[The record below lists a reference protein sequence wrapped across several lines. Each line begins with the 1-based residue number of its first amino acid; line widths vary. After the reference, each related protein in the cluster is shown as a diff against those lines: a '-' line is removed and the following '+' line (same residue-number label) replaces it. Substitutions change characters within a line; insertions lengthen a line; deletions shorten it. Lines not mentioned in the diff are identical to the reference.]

1 MKNALKLLRRLVVG
15 MFLVCLLLPVL
26 DLVILF
32 SFTVKYSSNG
42 SPYTMAEE
50 VAEGLSETE
59 DGYSLSP
66 QVQESLKQAGAWAM
80 LIQSG
85 TGQVVWHTE
94 DLPAEVPLS
103 YSASDIASLTRG
115 YVQDYPTFPA
125 SRGGD
130 AVVAGYPKESF
141 WKHMYPAWDMGLIKD
156 LIPFAAAVILADI
169 AVVILIYLVTDMK
182 LLKSVGPIVDGIEK
196 LSRGRTA
203 YIRRKGLLS
212 EIAQSVNKT
221 SEILQT
227 RNRELRKK
235 ETARA
240 NWIAGVSHDIR
251 TPLSMVMGYAA
262 QLADSPGLTEE
273 ERRKAQVI
281 CRQSQR
287 MKNLIND
294 LNLASKLEYNMQPVD
309 REQVSL
315 VALMRK
321 TVVDFLNMDAEGKYP
336 IEWLTRED
344 AAPCFVYAD
353 AALLARAAGNLI
365 QNSMNHNPE
374 GCSIYVTVEQ
384 QETTCSVTVEDD
396 GAGITEEKLEE
407 LNNAPHYMMCD
418 ENVTGQRH
426 GLGLL
431 IVRQI
436 AQVHGGG
443 MEIGHSPREGFA
455 ARIWLPLQDCPAGI
469 PGLKE

>member
-94 DLPAEVPLS
+94 NLPAEVPLS
-103 YSASDIASLTRG
+103 YRASDIASLTRG

-125 SRGGD
+125 SRGED
-130 AVVAGYPKESF
+130 VVVAGYPRDSF

-169 AVVILIYLVTDMK
+169 IVIILIYLVTDMK
-182 LLKSVGPIVDGIEK
+182 LLKSVGPIVDGIEQ

-336 IEWLTRED
+336 MEWLTRED
-344 AAPCFVYAD
+344 VPACFVYAD

-374 GCSIYVTVEQ
+374 GCSITLTAAAEGEVCTLG
-384 QETTCSVTVEDD
+384 VEDD
-396 GAGITEEKLEE
+396 GGGGLPVGLEE
-407 LNNAPHYMMCD
+407 VGLAPDGGAAHG
-418 ENVTGQRH
+418 TGLR
-426 GLGLL
+426 L
-431 IVRQI
+431 VEQI
-436 AQVHGGG
+436 ARAHGGAL
-443 MEIGHSPREGFA
+443 ELHRA
-455 ARIWLPLQDCPAGI
+455 ARGVLAVLRLPL
-469 PGLKE
+469 

>member
-94 DLPAEVPLS
+94 NLPAEVPLS
-103 YSASDIASLTRG
+103 YRASDIASLTRG

-125 SRGGD
+125 SRGED
-130 AVVAGYPKESF
+130 VVVAGYPRDSF

-169 AVVILIYLVTDMK
+169 IVIILIYLVTDMK
-182 LLKSVGPIVDGIEK
+182 LLKSVGPIVDGIEQ

-221 SEILQT
+221 S
-227 RNRELRKK
+227 
-235 ETARA
+235 
-240 NWIAGVSHDIR
+240 
-251 TPLSMVMGYAA
+251 
-262 QLADSPGLTEE
+262 
-273 ERRKAQVI
+273 
-281 CRQSQR
+281 
-287 MKNLIND
+287 
-294 LNLASKLEYNMQPVD
+294 
-309 REQVSL
+309 
-315 VALMRK
+315 
-321 TVVDFLNMDAEGKYP
+321 
-336 IEWLTRED
+336 
-344 AAPCFVYAD
+344 
-353 AALLARAAGNLI
+353 
-365 QNSMNHNPE
+365 
-374 GCSIYVTVEQ
+374 
-384 QETTCSVTVEDD
+384 
-396 GAGITEEKLEE
+396 
-407 LNNAPHYMMCD
+407 
-418 ENVTGQRH
+418 
-426 GLGLL
+426 
-431 IVRQI
+431 
-436 AQVHGGG
+436 
-443 MEIGHSPREGFA
+443 
-455 ARIWLPLQDCPAGI
+455 
-469 PGLKE
+469 

>member
-26 DLVILF
+26 DLIILF
-32 SFTVKYSSNG
+32 SFTVKYAGNG

-50 VAEGLSETE
+50 VAAGLSETE
-59 DGYSLSP
+59 GGYALAP
-66 QVQESLKQAGAWAM
+66 QVQESLKKAGAWAM

-94 DLPAEVPLS
+94 DLPAEIPLS

-130 AVVAGYPKESF
+130 VVVAGYPKESF
-141 WKHMYPAWDMGLIKD
+141 WKHMYPSWDRGLIEI
-156 LIPFAAAVILADI
+156 LPPLAAAIILADI
-169 AVVILIYLVTDMK
+169 GVVILIYLVTDMK

-196 LSRGRTA
+196 LSKGRTA
-203 YIRRKGLLS
+203 YIRKKGLLS

-221 SEILQT
+221 SEILQAK
-227 RNRELRKK
+227 NRDLRKK

-262 QLADSPGLTEE
+262 QLADSPHLSGE
-273 ERRKAQVI
+273 ERKKAQVI
-281 CRQSQR
+281 CSQSQR

-294 LNLASKLEYNMQPVD
+294 LNLASKLEYNVQPVKRQRTD
-309 REQVSL
+309 L
-315 VALMRK
+315 VALAR
-321 TVVDFLNMDAEGKYP
+321 TVAVDFLNLDNAGDYP
-336 IEWLTRED
+336 IVWNTAED
-344 AAPCFVYAD
+344 TGPMIVYGD
-353 AALLARAAGNLI
+353 PDLLKRAMSNLI
-365 QNSMNHNPE
+365 TNAQVHNPK
-374 GCSIYVTVEQ
+374 GCTIEIEAKEEAEMYALIVS
-384 QETTCSVTVEDD
+384 DD
-396 GAGITEEKLEE
+396 GVGVTEDE
-407 LNNAPHYMMCD
+407 LRSIRSAPHYMVCD
-418 ENVTGQRH
+418 SSTGEQRH

-436 AQVHGGG
+436 AQAHGGKVVLD
-443 MEIGHSPREGFA
+443 HSPRGGFLVK
-455 ARIWLPLQDCPAGI
+455 ILL
-469 PGLKE
+469 LKDGEEI

>member
-94 DLPAEVPLS
+94 NLPAEVPLS
-103 YSASDIASLTRG
+103 YRASDIASLTRG

-125 SRGGD
+125 SRGED
-130 AVVAGYPKESF
+130 VVVAGYPRDSF

-169 AVVILIYLVTDMK
+169 IVIILIYLVTDMK
-182 LLKSVGPIVDGIEK
+182 LLKSVGPIVDGIEQ

-344 AAPCFVYAD
+344 VAPCFVYAD
-353 AALLARAAGNLI
+353 AALLGEGGGQSHPEQHEPQPGGLLHLCHGGAAGD
-365 QNSMNHNPE
+365 H
-374 GCSIYVTVEQ
+374 
-384 QETTCSVTVEDD
+384 
-396 GAGITEEKLEE
+396 
-407 LNNAPHYMMCD
+407 
-418 ENVTGQRH
+418 
-426 GLGLL
+426 LL
-431 IVRQI
+431 CRC
-436 AQVHGGG
+436 GG
-443 MEIGHSPREGFA
+443 
-455 ARIWLPLQDCPAGI
+455 
-469 PGLKE
+469 

>member
-1 MKNALKLLRRLVVG
+1 MKIALKLLRRLVVG

-94 DLPAEVPLS
+94 NLPAEVPLS
-103 YSASDIASLTRG
+103 YRASDIASLTRG

-125 SRGGD
+125 SRGED
-130 AVVAGYPKESF
+130 VVVAGYPRDSF

-169 AVVILIYLVTDMK
+169 IVIILIYLVTDMK
-182 LLKSVGPIVDGIEK
+182 LLKSVGPIVDGIEQ

-374 GCSIYVTVEQ
+374 GCSIYVTVER
-384 QETTCSVTVEDD
+384 QETTCSVAVEDD

-436 AQVHGGG
+436 AQVHGGD
-443 MEIGHSPREGFA
+443 MEVGHSARGGFA
-455 ARIWLPLQDCPAGI
+455 VRIRLPLTERKA
-469 PGLKE
+469 

>member
-26 DLVILF
+26 DLIILF
-32 SFTVKYSSNG
+32 SFTVKYAGNG

-50 VAEGLSETE
+50 VASGLSETE
-59 DGYSLSP
+59 SGYALSP
-66 QVQESLKQAGAWAM
+66 QAQESLAEAGAWAM

-94 DLPAEVPLS
+94 DLPAEIPLS

-130 AVVAGYPKESF
+130 VVVAGYPRESF
-141 WKHMYPAWDMGLIKD
+141 WKHMYPSWDIGLIEI
-156 LIPFAAAVILADI
+156 IPPLAAVIILADI
-169 AVVILIYLVTDMK
+169 GVVILIYLVTDMK

-196 LSRGRTA
+196 LSKGRTA
-203 YIRRKGLLS
+203 YIRKKGLLS

-221 SEILQT
+221 SEILQA

-262 QLADSPGLTEE
+262 QLADSPHLSGE
-273 ERRKAQVI
+273 ERKKAQVI
-281 CRQSQR
+281 CSQSQR

-309 REQVSL
+309 RESVSL
-315 VALMRK
+315 VSLMRR

-336 IEWLTRED
+336 MEWLTGKD
-344 AAPCFVYAD
+344 VPACFVYAD
-353 AALLARAAGNLI
+353 AALLSRAAGNLI

-374 GCSIYVTVEQ
+374 GCTIYVTVEQ
-384 QETTCSVTVEDD
+384 QETTCSVTIEDD
-396 GAGITEEKLEE
+396 GAGVTEEKLEE
-407 LNNAPHYMMCD
+407 LDNAPHYMMCD

-436 AQVHGGG
+436 AQVHGGR
-443 MEIGHSPREGFA
+443 MDIGHSEKGGFA
-455 ARIWLPLQDCPAGI
+455 VRVELPLAAERG
-469 PGLKE
+469 